1 MELNTKRSELVK
13 FENRMNTRTMQLNN
27 EIANLKSESEFLDD
41 ERNKL
46 KN

>member
-1 MELNTKRSELVK
+1 MELNTKRRELVK